1 MGKVIVADENQGRRT
16 LLASTLEREGFD
28 VTRAGTLRQ
37 AEGTALAVMPEV
49 VLLDGEWKSGYAI
62 DAAQRLMG
70 DPEFAFK
77 CRIVLLSRSTTPDFM
92 LVAAKAGIHE
102 VIGKPVDMKVLV
114 DQLWKHSR
122 KQFVPPPADV
132 TLDTGGG
139 SFDVA
144 VMAGGGG
151 GALPMLKGLVGP
163 DRINESFISE
173 ILVQMGEEGMDVDLD
188 LEATDL
194 SNLLRVALNRLV
206 QEDGEG
212 GEASGPSFEDLKKKK
227 SLGDLNEQPTP
238 VSTGGMESILEQ
250 QAANIANEI
259 ESKMDDILD
268 EVPEHVALLPEDDMD
283 RIDPQVLRMTRLT
296 TEMVHE
302 LMWDLGRPGAV
313 ADITLMTRIEDATEM
328 LGDVLSSLPESEE
341 E

>member
-1 MGKVIVADENQGRRT
+1 
-16 LLASTLEREGFD
+16 
-28 VTRAGTLRQ
+28 
-37 AEGTALAVMPEV
+37 
-49 VLLDGEWKSGYAI
+49 
-62 DAAQRLMG
+62 MG

-92 LVAAKAGIHE
+92 LVAAKAGINE

-132 TLDTGGG
+132 TLETGGG

-151 GALPMLKGLVGP
+151 WALPMLKGLVGP
-163 DRINESFISE
+163 DRINESFINE

-206 QEDGEG
+206 QSSEG
-212 GEASGPSFEDLKKKK
+212 VGGAEGPSFEDLQKKKT
-227 SLGDLNEQPTP
+227 LGDLNEQSSPMS
-238 VSTGGMESILEQ
+238 VGGVESILEQ
-250 QAANIANEI
+250 QAENIANEI
-259 ESKMDDILD
+259 ESKMDSILD
-268 EVPEHVALLPEDDMD
+268 EVPEQIALLPDDD
-283 RIDPQVLRMTRLT
+283 LERIDPQVLRMTRLT

-313 ADITLMTRIEDATEM
+313 ADTTLMTRIEDVTEM
-328 LGDVLSSLPESEE
+328 LGDVLSSLPEQEE